1 MEDEYILKIKS
12 DNIRI
17 QNVIMFVTTLE
28 YKRNTL
34 FTVLVYKCIRNFEK
48 SSQTMEG
55 RWDQTDQESKSHH
68 KTE

>member
-12 DNIRI
+12 DNIRM

-34 FTVLVYKCIRNFEK
+34 FTVVVYKCIRNFEK

-55 RWDQTDQESKSHH
+55 R
-68 KTE
+68 